1 MLFDRPAWFI
11 TTMSL
16 SPDSPLPSHYRSK
29 QEFLA
34 SLSPWRR
41 QLANLNW
48 HPTVDMKVQS
58 YALEQSTKQLR
69 NETEQLR
76 KENEQIMNET
86 EQLKKENARLS
97 ELDAKLNAILSN
109 SGTSSTPL
117 NAMPGESKM

>member
-1 MLFDRPAWFI
+1 
-11 TTMSL
+11 MSL

-58 YALEQSTKQLR
+58 YALEQQAIEREQRMKQLR
-69 NETEQLR
+69 
-76 KENEQIMNET
+76 NET

-97 ELDAKLNAILSN
+97 ELDAKLSAILSN
-109 SGTSSTPL
+109 SGTSSTPP
-117 NAMPGESKM
+117 NAMPGESEM

>member
-1 MLFDRPAWFI
+1 
-11 TTMSL
+11 MSL

-69 NETEQLR
+69 
-76 KENEQIMNET
+76 
-86 EQLKKENARLS
+86 KENARLAAINS
-97 ELDAKLNAILSN
+97 RLDRFEQEHFSSLNQALSTGD
-109 SGTSSTPL
+109 S
-117 NAMPGESKM
+117 

>member
-1 MLFDRPAWFI
+1 
-11 TTMSL
+11 MSL

-58 YALEQSTKQLR
+58 YALEQQAIEREHRMKQLR

-76 KENEQIMNET
+76 
-86 EQLKKENARLS
+86 KENARLS

-109 SGTSSTPL
+109 SGTSSTPS
-117 NAMPGESKM
+117 NAMPGESEM

>member
-1 MLFDRPAWFI
+1 
-11 TTMSL
+11 
-16 SPDSPLPSHYRSK
+16 
-29 QEFLA
+29 
-34 SLSPWRR
+34 
-41 QLANLNW
+41 
-48 HPTVDMKVQS
+48 MKVQS

-69 NETEQLR
+69 
-76 KENEQIMNET
+76 KET

>member
-1 MLFDRPAWFI
+1 
-11 TTMSL
+11 MSL

-58 YALEQSTKQLR
+58 YALEQQAIEREQRIKQLR
-69 NETEQLR
+69 
-76 KENEQIMNET
+76 NET
-86 EQLKKENARLS
+86 EQLKKENARLAAINS
-97 ELDAKLNAILSN
+97 RLDRFEQEHFSSLNQALSTGD
-109 SGTSSTPL
+109 S
-117 NAMPGESKM
+117 

>member
-1 MLFDRPAWFI
+1 
-11 TTMSL
+11 MSL

-58 YALEQSTKQLR
+58 YALEQQAIEREQRIKQLK
-69 NETEQLR
+69 
-76 KENEQIMNET
+76 KENAQIMNET
-86 EQLKKENARLS
+86 EQLKKENAQILNETEHLKKENARLAAINS
-97 ELDAKLNAILSN
+97 RLDRFEQEHFSSLNQALSTGD
-109 SGTSSTPL
+109 S
-117 NAMPGESKM
+117 

>member
-1 MLFDRPAWFI
+1 
-11 TTMSL
+11 MSL

-69 NETEQLR
+69 NETEQL
-76 KENEQIMNET
+76 
-86 EQLKKENARLS
+86 KKENARLAAINS
-97 ELDAKLNAILSN
+97 RLDRFEQEHFSSLNQALSTGD
-109 SGTSSTPL
+109 S
-117 NAMPGESKM
+117 

>member
-1 MLFDRPAWFI
+1 
-11 TTMSL
+11 MSL

-58 YALEQSTKQLR
+58 YALEQRMK
-69 NETEQLR
+69 QLR
-76 KENEQIMNET
+76 KEN
-86 EQLKKENARLS
+86 ARLAAINS
-97 ELDAKLNAILSN
+97 RLDRFEQEHFSSLNQALST
-109 SGTSSTPL
+109 GDSS
-117 NAMPGESKM
+117 AS

>member
-1 MLFDRPAWFI
+1 
-11 TTMSL
+11 MSL

-29 QEFLA
+29 QKFLA

-58 YALEQSTKQLR
+58 YALEQQAIEREQRMKQLR

-76 KENEQIMNET
+76 NET

-109 SGTSSTPL
+109 SGTSSTPP
-117 NAMPGESKM
+117 NAMPGESEM

>member
-1 MLFDRPAWFI
+1 
-11 TTMSL
+11 MSL

-69 NETEQLR
+69 KETEQLR

-109 SGTSSTPL
+109 S
-117 NAMPGESKM
+117 KM

>member
-1 MLFDRPAWFI
+1 
-11 TTMSL
+11 MSL

-58 YALEQSTKQLR
+58 YALEQQAIEREQRMKQIM

-76 KENEQIMNET
+76 NET
-86 EQLKKENARLS
+86 DQLKKENARLS

-109 SGTSSTPL
+109 S
-117 NAMPGESKM
+117 KM

>member
-1 MLFDRPAWFI
+1 
-11 TTMSL
+11 MSL

-58 YALEQSTKQLR
+58 YALEQQAIEREHRMKQLR

-76 KENEQIMNET
+76 KEN
-86 EQLKKENARLS
+86 ARLAAINS
-97 ELDAKLNAILSN
+97 RLDRFEQEHFSSLNQALSTGD
-109 SGTSSTPL
+109 S
-117 NAMPGESKM
+117 

>member
-1 MLFDRPAWFI
+1 
-11 TTMSL
+11 MSL
-16 SPDSPLPSHYRSK
+16 SPYSPLPSHYRSK

-58 YALEQSTKQLR
+58 YALEQQAIEREQRMKQLR
-69 NETEQLR
+69 
-76 KENEQIMNET
+76 NET

-109 SGTSSTPL
+109 SGTSSTPP

>member
-1 MLFDRPAWFI
+1 LIDPPG
-11 TTMSL
+11 L
-16 SPDSPLPSHYRSK
+16 PLPLPSHYRSK

-58 YALEQSTKQLR
+58 YALEQQALEREHRMKQLR
-69 NETEQLR
+69 KETEQLR
-76 KENEQIMNET
+76 
-86 EQLKKENARLS
+86 KENARLS

-109 SGTSSTPL
+109 SRTSSTPP
-117 NAMPGESKM
+117 NAMPGESEM

>member
-58 YALEQSTKQLR
+58 YALEQQAIER
-69 NETEQLR
+69 EQR
-76 KENEQIMNET
+76 IK
-86 EQLKKENARLS
+86 QLKKENARRS

-109 SGTSSTPL
+109 S
-117 NAMPGESKM
+117 KM

>member
-1 MLFDRPAWFI
+1 
-11 TTMSL
+11 MSL
-16 SPDSPLPSHYRSK
+16 SPDSPLPSH
-29 QEFLA
+29 
-34 SLSPWRR
+34 W

-58 YALEQSTKQLR
+58 YALEQSTKQIM

-97 ELDAKLNAILSN
+97 ELDVKLNAILSN
-109 SGTSSTPL
+109 SGTSSTPP

>member
-1 MLFDRPAWFI
+1 
-11 TTMSL
+11 MSL

-58 YALEQSTKQLR
+58 YALEQQAIEREQRMKQLR
-69 NETEQLR
+69 
-76 KENEQIMNET
+76 NET

-109 SGTSSTPL
+109 SGTSSIPP